1 MFRGREVQALTPVKT
16 RPMGRPAVAPSPS
29 RHADAAHRGFT
40 VVELIV
46 CLGVISILCGILLPS
61 LRATREQANRLA
73 CSSNMRQIGT
83 AISVWA
89 GNNEDNVPPSRNA
102 EPQTLRPQE
111 LMAAR
116 MLEGA
121 EDAAR
126 GWDGLGLLVRDGLLG
141 PGQCRCLHCAS
152 HRGEHDYERYAD
164 AYGSEPKIQIY
175 TNYHYSGHLTY
186 QHAEGSP
193 AYRRIKISAG
203 REVVLL
209 TDGLRSRA
217 DFNHGNGLNR
227 MFGDLSVEWWAD
239 ERNEI
244 ERGLPEN
251 PAISGATVADYY
263 KNLWGRLSEPGT
275 D

>member
-1 MFRGREVQALTPVKT
+1 
-16 RPMGRPAVAPSPS
+16 MGRPPVAPSPS
-29 RHADAAHRGFT
+29 WHADAPHRGFT

-46 CLGVISILCGILLPS
+46 CLGVISVLCGILLPS

-73 CSSNMRQIGT
+73 CSSNMHQIGVALGAWGLT
-83 AISVWA
+83 HDQ
-89 GNNEDNVPPSRNA
+89 EVPHSRNV
-102 EPQTLRPQE
+102 EPASLRPQE

-116 MLEGA
+116 MLTGA
-121 EDAAR
+121 EDPER
-126 GWDGLGLLVRDGLLG
+126 GWDGLGLLVRDGFIG
-141 PGQCRCLHCAS
+141 PGQCRCLHCGS
-152 HRGEHDYERYAD
+152 HRGEHSYERYAG
-164 AYGSEPKIQIY
+164 AYGSEPKVQIY

-186 QHAEGSP
+186 QYEASDTR
-193 AYRRIKISAG
+193 YRRITLNDG
-203 REVVLL
+203 RDVVLL

-239 ERNEI
+239 ERNEL

-251 PAISGATVADYY
+251 PDISGASTTSLY
-263 KNLWGRLSEPGT
+263 KEIWDRLSGPSA